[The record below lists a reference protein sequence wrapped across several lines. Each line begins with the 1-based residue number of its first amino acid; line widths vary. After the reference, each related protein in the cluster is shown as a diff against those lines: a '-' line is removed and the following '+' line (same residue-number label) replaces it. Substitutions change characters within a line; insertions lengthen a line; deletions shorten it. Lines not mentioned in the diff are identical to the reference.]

1 MSENFKQNNTA
12 LLVVDVQKG
21 LFERSAP
28 IHQADQVLANI
39 NTLISKARRA
49 EVPVIFIQHSN
60 EGTLKYGSTAWQLH
74 RKIHPLPGEVI
85 IHKLHGNAFE
95 GTILRE
101 ELEKRNIRAL
111 VVTGLVT
118 HGCVK
123 ATTLGAIEAGYKVK
137 LVSDA
142 HSNYSKDAPQMI
154 KKWNQTLCSKGAQLV
169 ETQNVDFVS
178 P

>member
-1 MSENFKQNNTA
+1 MGTDSRPSDIA
-12 LLVVDVQKG
+12 LLVIDVQKG
-21 LFERSAP
+21 LFERSTP

-49 EVPVIFIQHSN
+49 DVPVIFIQHSN
-60 EGTLKYGSTAWQLH
+60 EGTLKYGTAAWKLH
-74 RKIHPLPGEVI
+74 PRIQPLPGELL
-85 IHKLHGNAFE
+85 IHKRQGNAFI
-95 GTILRE
+95 GTSLGE
-101 ELEKRNIRAL
+101 ELEKRNIKAL

-123 ATTLGAIEAGYKVK
+123 ATSLGANEAGYRVR

-142 HSNYSKDAPQMI
+142 HSNYSTDAPQVI
-154 KKWNQTLCSKGAQLV
+154 KKWNQILGSKGAQLI
-169 ETQNVDFVS
+169 ETQDVNFDS